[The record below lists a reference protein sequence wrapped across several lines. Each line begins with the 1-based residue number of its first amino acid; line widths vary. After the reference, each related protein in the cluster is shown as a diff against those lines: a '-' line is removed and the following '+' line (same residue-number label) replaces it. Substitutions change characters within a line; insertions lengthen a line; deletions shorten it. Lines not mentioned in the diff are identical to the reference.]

1 MKRLSMLGLLCLP
14 FSAFSAEN
22 YLVTQ
27 VKDLKVKQCLPKI
40 TALSNYLIE
49 DKKAGGNTIYDS
61 KDANKGPLHAITE
74 TVFSD
79 ASTLS
84 LMSFFPDSDGGCP
97 AIYATVYYFDEPCIA
112 QTKSLSG
119 YEYQGLLQ
127 ANVSFFKS
135 KSANAYLL
143 PAGRGCVLL
152 KQEMATDMPS
162 K

>member
-1 MKRLSMLGLLCLP
+1 MKRLCLLAVLCLP
-14 FSAFSAEN
+14 ISAFGEDN

-27 VKDLKVKQCLPKI
+27 AKDLKVRQCLPKI

-49 DKKAGGNTIYDS
+49 DKKAGGNTIYDT
-61 KDANKGPLHAITE
+61 KDANKGPVHSIAE

-84 LMSFFPDSDGGCP
+84 LMSFFPAADGTCP

-112 QTKSLSG
+112 QTKSLG
-119 YEYQGLLQ
+119 GFEFQGLLQ
-127 ANVSFFKS
+127 ANISLFKS
-135 KSANAYLL
+135 KSANAYLM
-143 PAGRGCVLL
+143 PAGKGCVVL
-152 KQEMATDMPS
+152 KQEVATDNPP